1 VSTKSSASPASVT
14 GTLDSVEFERNF
26 RAVQPTLRKYANSLA
41 RDQDVAQDLVQEVAL
56 RAWAARE
63 RFEIGTNFNAWCYR
77 ILRNCFLTQV
87 RRQKVART
95 ESRGYDLPEVPVA
108 PDQEVALELQEVVR
122 NWGRLTIDQQRSL
135 ALVGMEGHSYE
146 AAAAIDEVPLG
157 TMKSRVTRAR
167 YTLIALLNGELRPTD
182 EGAIPHECDVQQS
195 LDAASTEVPPVT
207 ADATDRAQVE
217 LLRAWRERRRTAA
230 LAIAA

>member
-1 VSTKSSASPASVT
+1 MSTNLSGGRASVT
-14 GTLDSVEFERNF
+14 RTLDSVEFERSF
-26 RAVQPTLRKYANSLA
+26 RAVLPNLSKCARSLA
-41 RDQDVAQDLVQEVAL
+41 RDQDMAQDLVQEVAL

-63 RFEIGTNFNAWCYR
+63 RFVIGTNFKAWCYR

-87 RRQKVART
+87 RRQQISRT
-95 ESRGYDLPEVPVA
+95 ESRGDDLPEVPVA

-122 NWGRLTIDQQRSL
+122 NWEHLTIDQQRSL
-135 ALVGMEGHSYE
+135 ALVAMEGHSYE

-167 YTLIALLNGELRPTD
+167 HTLLALLNGECRPTV
-182 EGAIPHECDVQQS
+182 EREIKHGCDVQPPE
-195 LDAASTEVPPVT
+195 AMPTEVPLLI
-207 ADATDRAQVE
+207 ADPNDRAQVE
-217 LLRAWRERRRTAA
+217 LLRAWRERRRTAS